1 MTPDPTDVNRRLDAA
16 LAGVAAAF
24 RGMAAH
30 RRETNC
36 ECHWGSAE
44 ELALLKTPDVP
55 LDEDL
60 LRRTYWTTDWRYPG
74 PLLRRILPPVTRRLA
89 AGEVE
94 PLSGMD
100 PLSRLFV
107 MGRWLDWPA
116 AQRDAVR
123 EFLDAWWQ
131 HTLVDPG
138 AKVPAHEAL
147 AFVAEVTGQL
157 APWLNTWA
165 QLLAGPTA
173 RRMLAAAADEW
184 MSDLLGDRLPWSS
197 WRDEEDTPCLAL
209 SMWVLRHAPPALR
222 EHDASGELC
231 DLVRLLALPHAD
243 RWGGRG

>member
-1 MTPDPTDVNRRLDAA
+1 M
-16 LAGVAAAF
+16 
-24 RGMAAH
+24 
-30 RRETNC
+30 
-36 ECHWGSAE
+36 
-44 ELALLKTPDVP
+44 P

-60 LRRTYWTTDWRYPG
+60 LRRTYRTTDWRYPG

-89 AGEVE
+89 AGEV
-94 PLSGMD
+94 D
-100 PLSRLFV
+100 
-107 MGRWLDWPA
+107 
-116 AQRDAVR
+116 Q
-123 EFLDAWWQ
+123 Q

-209 SMWVLRHAPPALR
+209 SMWVLRHAPPVLR
-222 EHDASGELC
+222 DHDASGELH

-243 RWGGRG
+243 RWGERG